1 MSIFEKHIIDL
12 DGLQDYEFIQF
23 LRIEIL
29 NVQGY
34 SPTFFGQVRY
44 ARNGVEQEE
53 GLPMDLGKGIFIATL
68 RDEQLGEICREE
80 LETTLQKAAGEIIKV
95 VRKDLSMK
103 NLLPDYDYRMPD
115 EDCSTENLDEISGR
129 ILTGILK
136 DYPYL
141 KYDEHYSKPPDV
153 LKCRVADPGSPRQ
166 AEDIFEI
173 ARRLNVATDEDYKV
187 FYGGNSSNDDNFD
200 KVWTWF
206 SLRKLNFQKVSS
218 NEK

>member
-12 DGLQDYEFIQF
+12 TGLQNYEFIQF
-23 LRIEIL
+23 LRVEIL

-34 SPTFFGQVRY
+34 GPTFFGRVRY

-53 GLPMDLGKGIFIATL
+53 GLPMDLSKGIFIATL
-68 RDEQLGEICREE
+68 RDEQLGEVPRDE
-80 LETTLQKAAGEIIKV
+80 LEKTLQEAAVKIIEI
-95 VRKDLSMK
+95 VRKDPSMK
-103 NLLPDYDYRMPD
+103 KFLPDYDYPTYD
-115 EDCSTENLDEISGR
+115 EDCSVEKLDETSGS
-129 ILTGILK
+129 ILEGILK

-141 KYDEHYSKPPDV
+141 KYDERYSKPPDV
-153 LKCRVADPGSPRQ
+153 LRCRVTDPKSPRQ

-173 ARRLNVATDEDYKV
+173 ARRLNVTTNENYKV
-187 FYGGNSSNDDNFD
+187 FYGGNSSDDDNFD

-218 NEK
+218 DET